1 MKRVHIIVE
10 GQTEVKVFYSI
21 LVPYI
26 KSKVGEENVYI
37 EITPIKHSGGGIVKY
52 SKLLPEL
59 RNHLA
64 DKEKIVTTF
73 FDYYGIYEG
82 YDYPKYKEAKIDQSN
97 AKVGVVLM
105 EDGLKEDLSSKG
117 INTRNFIPYIQLHEF
132 EALLFSSDEGFEFQY
147 DKGGILR
154 ELKDVSNRYPNP
166 EDINDSPVTAPS
178 KRIIKILEKYDEKY
192 EKVIDGDAISIM
204 VGIEAMMAKCPRF
217 KVWVETLILKILA

>member
-21 LVPYI
+21 LAPYI
-26 KSKVGEENVYI
+26 LEKTGVYI

-64 DKEKIVTTF
+64 DKEKIVSTF
-73 FDYYGIYEG
+73 FDYYGILEKHN
-82 YDYPKYKEAKIDQSN
+82 YPKYKEAKVYQSN
-97 AKVGVVLM
+97 SKVGVELM
-105 EDGLKEDLSSKG
+105 ENGLKDDLTSKG
-117 INTRNFIPYIQLHEF
+117 ISTANFIPYIQLHEF

-147 DKGGILR
+147 DNEKILR
-154 ELKDVSNRYPNP
+154 ELKAISPRYQTP

-178 KRIIKILEKYDEKY
+178 KRIIEILKRNGEKY
-192 EKVIDGDAISIM
+192 EKVIDGDVISIM
-204 VGIEAMMAKCPRF
+204 VGIEVMLEKCPRF
-217 KVWVETLILKILA
+217 KKWVEMLIEKIKE

>member
-21 LVPYI
+21 LAPYI
-26 KSKVGEENVYI
+26 FSKTGAYI

-64 DKEKIVTTF
+64 DKEKIVSTF
-73 FDYYGIYEG
+73 FDYYGILEKHN
-82 YDYPKYKEAKIDQSN
+82 YPKYKEAKIDQSN

-105 EDGLKEDLSSKG
+105 EDGLKDDLALQG
-117 INTRNFIPYIQLHEF
+117 INTNNFIPYIQLHEF

-147 DKGGILR
+147 DNERILR
-154 ELKDVSNRYPNP
+154 ELKAISPRYQSP

-178 KRIIKILEKYDEKY
+178 KRIIAILDRHGEKY
-192 EKVIDGDAISIM
+192 EKVIDGDAISTM
-204 VGIEAMMAKCPRF
+204 VGIEVMLEKCPRF
-217 KVWVETLILKILA
+217 KVWVETLITKILS

>member
-26 KSKVGEENVYI
+26 QSKVENVYI

-73 FDYYGIYEG
+73 FDYYGLLEKHN
-82 YDYPKYKEAKIDQSN
+82 YPKYKEAKIDQSI
-97 AKVGVVLM
+97 AKVGVAIM
-105 EDGLKEDLSSKG
+105 EEGLKEDLASKG
-117 INTRNFIPYIQLHEF
+117 ISTKNFIPYIQLHEF
-132 EALLFSSDEGFEFQY
+132 EALLFSSDDGFEFQY
-147 DKGGILR
+147 DNEKVIR
-154 ELKDVSNRYPNP
+154 DLKSIAPRYETP

-178 KRIIKILEKYDEKY
+178 KRIIAILEKQGDIY

-204 VGIEAMMAKCPRF
+204 VGIEAMLEKCPRF
-217 KVWVETLILKILA
+217 RTWVETLIEKIQE

>member
-10 GQTEVKVFYSI
+10 GQTEVKVLYSV

-26 KSKVGEENVYI
+26 KSKIENVYI
-37 EITPIKHSGGGIVKY
+37 EITPIKHSGGGMVKY

-59 RNHLA
+59 KSHLS

-82 YDYPKYKEAKIDQSN
+82 HNYPKYKEAKIDQSN
-97 AKVGVVLM
+97 AKVGVELM
-105 EDGLKEDLSSKG
+105 ENGLKEDLDSRR
-117 INTRNFIPYIQLHEF
+117 INTRNFIPNIQLHEF

-147 DKGGILR
+147 DKLGILR

-178 KRIIKILEKYDEKY
+178 KRIIKILEKYGEIY
-192 EKVIDGDAISIM
+192 EKVIDGEAIAIM
-204 VGIEAMMAKCPRF
+204 VGIEAMLEKCPRF
-217 KVWVETLILKILA
+217 RMWVEKLIEKIQE

>member
-10 GQTEVKVFYSI
+10 GQTEVRVFYSI

-26 KSKVGEENVYI
+26 QSKVENVYI
-37 EITPIKHSGGGIVKY
+37 EITPIKHSAGGIVKY

-73 FDYYGIYEG
+73 FDYYGLLEKHNF
-82 YDYPKYKEAKIDQSN
+82 PKYKEAKIDQTNS
-97 AKVGVVLM
+97 KVGVVLM
-105 EDGLKEDLSSKG
+105 EDGLKDDLASQG
-117 INTRNFIPYIQLHEF
+117 ISTKNFIPYIQLHEF

-147 DKGGILR
+147 DNPRVLR
-154 ELKDVSNRYPNP
+154 DLKAISPRYQTP

-178 KRIIKILEKYDEKY
+178 KRIIGILEKQGEKY

-204 VGIEAMMAKCPRF
+204 VGIEAMMEKCPRF
-217 KVWVETLILKILA
+217 KAWVETLILKILA

>member
-26 KSKVGEENVYI
+26 QSKVENVYI

-64 DKEKIVTTF
+64 DKDKILTTF
-73 FDYYGIYEG
+73 FDYYGILEKHN
-82 YDYPKYKEAKIDQSN
+82 YPKYKEAKIDQSI
-97 AKVGVVLM
+97 AKIGVGLM
-105 EDGLKEDLSSKG
+105 EQALKDDLDSKH
-117 INTRNFIPYIQLHEF
+117 INTKNFIPYIQLHEF
-132 EALLFSSDEGFEFQY
+132 EALLFSSDEGFEFQF
-147 DKGGILR
+147 DNERILR
-154 ELKDVSNRYPNP
+154 DLKAISPRYETP
-166 EDINDSPVTAPS
+166 EDINDSPETAPS
-178 KRIIKILEKYDEKY
+178 KRIIKILEKRGEIY

-204 VGIEAMMAKCPRF
+204 VGIEAMLEKCPRF
-217 KVWVETLILKILA
+217 RLWVEKLIEKIKE

>member
-26 KSKVGEENVYI
+26 QSKVENVYI
-37 EITPIKHSGGGIVKY
+37 EITPIKYSGGGIVKY

-73 FDYYGIYEG
+73 FDYYGLLEKHN
-82 YDYPKYKEAKIDQSN
+82 YPKYKEAKIDQPNS
-97 AKVGVVLM
+97 KVGVAIM
-105 EDGLKEDLSSKG
+105 EEGLKEDLTSKG
-117 INTRNFIPYIQLHEF
+117 ISTKNFIPYIQLHEF

-147 DKGGILR
+147 DNEKVIR
-154 ELKDVSNRYPNP
+154 DLKSIAPRYETP

-178 KRIIKILEKYDEKY
+178 KRIIAILEKQGDIY

-204 VGIEAMMAKCPRF
+204 VGIEAMLEKCPRF
-217 KVWVETLILKILA
+217 RAWVETLIEKIQE

>member
-26 KSKVGEENVYI
+26 QSKVENVYI

-73 FDYYGIYEG
+73 FDYYGIVEG
-82 YDYPKYKEAKIDQSN
+82 HNYPKYKEAKIDQPNS
-97 AKVGVVLM
+97 KVGVVIL
-105 EDGLKEDLSSKG
+105 EDALKEDLALKG

-132 EALLFSSDEGFEFQY
+132 EALLFSSNEGFEFQY
-147 DKGGILR
+147 DNSRVLR
-154 ELKDVSNRYPNP
+154 ELKEIALRYETP

-178 KRIIKILEKYDEKY
+178 KRIISILDRQGEKY

-204 VGIEAMMAKCPRF
+204 VGIEAMMDKCPRF
-217 KVWVETLILKILA
+217 RVWVETLILKILA

>member
-10 GQTEVKVFYSI
+10 GQTEVRVFYSI

-26 KSKVGEENVYI
+26 QSKVENVYI

-73 FDYYGIYEG
+73 FDYYGIVEG
-82 YDYPKYKEAKIDQSN
+82 HSYPKYKEAKIDQPNS
-97 AKVGVVLM
+97 KVGVVIL
-105 EDGLKEDLSSKG
+105 EDALKEDLALKG

-132 EALLFSSDEGFEFQY
+132 EALLFSSNEGFEFQY
-147 DKGGILR
+147 DNSRVLR
-154 ELKDVSNRYPNP
+154 ELKEIALRYETP

-178 KRIIKILEKYDEKY
+178 KRIIAILDKQGEKY

-204 VGIEAMMAKCPRF
+204 VGIEAMMEKCPRF
-217 KVWVETLILKILA
+217 RVWVETLILKILA